1 MEAPLMNKINVI
13 VISIIILLLAFL
25 GLYIYYLY
33 EEFGSIT
40 ANPYSDKVTLTVY
53 SEGPKKLKDIA
64 NDIKT
69 NNYYKGY
76 NQSTLKWMES
86 LPADCVWSGKDTI
99 VIMSSWDSS
108 NIPTEY
114 VCDAYTLQTIE
125 CEVIENHSLG
135 TSKKLKD
142 VYYVRNVEFIKSET
156 HSFNGA

>member
-1 MEAPLMNKINVI
+1 MEVSLMNKIKVI
-13 VISIIILLLAFL
+13 IISIIILLLAFL
-25 GLYIYYLY
+25 GLYMYYLY
-33 EEFGSIT
+33 DEFGSIT
-40 ANPYSDKVTLTVY
+40 ANHYSDKVTLTVY
-53 SEGPKKLKDIA
+53 SEGPNKLKDIT

-86 LPADCVWSGKDTI
+86 LPADCVWSGKDKI

-114 VCDAYTLQTIE
+114 VCDAYTIQTIE

-135 TSKKLKD
+135 DSKKLKE
-142 VYYVRNVEFIKSET
+142 VYYVRNVEFVKSET
-156 HSFNGA
+156 HSLNGA